1 MNFLH
6 LHSPL
11 AGGFLTGKFTSST
24 PSDALKGTRFQE
36 GVAIGGV
43 FRRWYDKPIWHD
55 ANAKFRSLCNEHG
68 ITMPEA
74 ALRWITY
81 HSQLIEGDAVIL
93 GASRVPQLTTA
104 MEQIKKGPLP
114 ETLVNELNTLGESL
128 KRDAAG
134 IVRVEAVPETAQ
146 RHQNAQKEAK
156 EAEA

>member
-1 MNFLH
+1 
-6 LHSPL
+6 
-11 AGGFLTGKFTSST
+11 
-24 PSDALKGTRFQE
+24 
-36 GVAIGGV
+36 
-43 FRRWYDKPIWHD
+43 
-55 ANAKFRSLCNEHG
+55 
-68 ITMPEA
+68 MPEA